1 MTVNEA
7 KKILYEH
14 RPNRPRDAEQRK
26 LQNAVDVVL
35 GVIDDYQAVV
45 HIYDEKL
52 KAEGKS

>member
-7 KKILYEH
+7 KKILYEY

-26 LQNAVDVVL
+26 LQTAVDVVL